1 MFPTIFHIGFL
12 KISTLSVFS
21 LGALITFF
29 VSLIYLTK
37 KSRLRIQF
45 LASSY
50 KGMIL
55 SGIIIGRLFEVIANL
70 NFYWYEISLS
80 SLYKSIAIWQNAEI
94 SLFGFCIG
102 FTLYFLRQ
110 IYYKQ
115 ENLRKWAD
123 IFIIS
128 TFISLSI
135 YCIGT
140 LFAGLN
146 YGRVTESF
154 IGITFNNPLVKYTL
168 PIYPTQIFAS
178 LYNIFLAGYCYNQYT
193 KTKHKLDGY
202 LFLQGVFL
210 FSIFRFTES
219 LFRGDD
225 TFTIWI
231 LRYPTILSFIG
242 LYLGFKALTR
252 YEKKFIK

>member
-21 LGALITFF
+21 LIALLAFF
-29 VSLIYLTK
+29 GSLIYFTK
-37 KSRLRIQF
+37 KSRLRLQF
-45 LASSY
+45 LASCY

-55 SGIIIGRLFEVIANL
+55 WGLIIGRIFEVLVNL
-70 NFYWYEISLS
+70 NFYWFEISFS

-94 SLFGFCIG
+94 SLLGFSLWFI
-102 FTLYFLRQ
+102 LYFLRQ

-135 YCIGT
+135 FCLGT
-140 LFAGLN
+140 FFAGTN

-154 IGITFNNPLVKYTL
+154 IGITFNNPIVKYTL

-178 LYNIFLAGYCYNQYT
+178 LYNLFLAAYCYYQYT

-202 LFLQGVFL
+202 IFLQGIFL
-210 FSIFRFTES
+210 YCIFRFTES

-225 TFTIWI
+225 IFTIWI
-231 LRYPTILSFIG
+231 LRYPTVFSFIG
-242 LYLGFKALTR
+242 LYLGFKALNR

>member
-21 LGALITFF
+21 IFALLAFF
-29 VSLIYLTK
+29 GSIIYFTK
-37 KSRLRIQF
+37 KSRLRLQF

-55 SGIIIGRLFEVIANL
+55 WGLIIGRIFEVLANL
-70 NFYWYEISLS
+70 NFYWFEISLS
-80 SLYKSIAIWQNAEI
+80 SLYKSIAIWQNAEV
-94 SLFGFCIG
+94 SLLGFSLG
-102 FTLYFLRQ
+102 FILYFLRQ

-128 TFISLSI
+128 AFISLGI
-135 YCIGT
+135 FCLGT
-140 LFAGLN
+140 FFAGIN

-154 IGITFNNPLVKYTL
+154 IGITFNNPIVKYTL

-178 LYNIFLAGYCYNQYT
+178 LYNFFLAGYCYYQYT

-202 LFLQGVFL
+202 LFLQGIFL
-210 FSIFRFTES
+210 YSIFRFTES

-225 TFTIWI
+225 IFTIWI
-231 LRYPTILSFIG
+231 LRYPTILSFIC
-242 LYLGFKALTR
+242 LYLGFKALNR

>member
-1 MFPTIFHIGFL
+1 MFPTLFHIGFL
-12 KISTLSVFS
+12 KITTLSIFSVFS
-21 LGALITFF
+21 LVAFF
-29 VSLIYLTK
+29 VSIIYLAK
-37 KSRLRIQF
+37 KSRLRLQF

-55 SGIIIGRLFEVIANL
+55 WGLIVGRLFEVIANL
-70 NFYWYEISLS
+70 NFYWYEISFS
-80 SLYKSIAIWQNAEI
+80 SLYKSIAIWQNTEL
-94 SLFGFCIG
+94 SLFGFGIG
-102 FTLYFLRQ
+102 FILFFLRQ

-135 YCIGT
+135 YCFGT
-140 LFAGLN
+140 FFAGIN
-146 YGRVTESF
+146 YGKVTESF
-154 IGITFNNPLVKYTL
+154 LGITFNNPIVKYTL
-168 PIYPTQIFAS
+168 PIYPTQIFAG
-178 LYNIFLAGYCYNQYT
+178 LYNLFLAGYCFNQYT

-210 FSIFRFTES
+210 YSIFRFIES
-219 LFRGDD
+219 FFRGDD
-225 TFTIWI
+225 IFMIWI

-242 LYLGFKALTR
+242 AYLGFKALTR

>member
-1 MFPTIFHIGFL
+1 MYDTLIHLGIL
-12 KISTLSVFS
+12 KITSLAFFSILS
-21 LGALITFF
+21 LCTFIISF
-29 VSLIYLTK
+29 IYLIK

-45 LASSY
+45 LAGSY

-55 SGIIIGRLFEVIANL
+55 SGLAVGRIFEVLANL
-70 NFYWYEISLS
+70 NYYWFEISLS
-80 SLYKSIAIWQNAEI
+80 SLYKSIAIWQNTEI
-94 SLFGFCIG
+94 SLFGFAIG
-102 FTLYFLRQ
+102 FILYFLRQ

-128 TFISLSI
+128 LFLSLGV

-140 LFAGLN
+140 FLGGTN
-146 YGRVTESF
+146 YGKVTESF
-154 IGITFNNPLVKYTL
+154 LGVTFNNPIVKYTL

-178 LYNIFLAGYCYNQYT
+178 LYNFFLAGYCYYQYT

-202 LFLQGVFL
+202 LFLQGIFL
-210 FSIFRFTES
+210 YSIFRFIES
-219 LFRGDD
+219 FFRGDD
-225 TFTIWI
+225 IFTIWI
-231 LRYPTILSFIG
+231 FRYPTILSFIG
-242 LYLGFKALTR
+242 AYLGFKALNR

>member
-12 KISTLSVFS
+12 KISTLSLFS
-21 LGALITFF
+21 VISLITFF
-29 VSLIYLTK
+29 LSLIYLIK

-50 KGMIL
+50 KGMVL
-55 SGIIIGRLFEVIANL
+55 WGLIIGRLFEVLANL

-94 SLFGFCIG
+94 SLFGFSIG
-102 FTLYFLRQ
+102 FILYFLRQ

-128 TFISLSI
+128 TFLSLSI

-140 LFAGLN
+140 LFAGIN

-178 LYNIFLAGYCYNQYT
+178 FYNLFLAGYCYHQYT

-202 LFLQGVFL
+202 LFLQGTFL

-225 TFTIWI
+225 ILTIWI

>member
-1 MFPTIFHIGFL
+1 MFPTLFHLGFL
-12 KISTLSVFS
+12 KISS
-21 LGALITFF
+21 LTFF
-29 VSLIYLTK
+29 SILALFAFFISIIYLAK

-50 KGMIL
+50 KGMVLWGLI
-55 SGIIIGRLFEVIANL
+55 GGRLLEVLNNL
-70 NFYWYEISLS
+70 NYYWFEISIS
-80 SLYKSIAIWQNAEI
+80 SLYKSIAIWQNPEI
-94 SLFGFCIG
+94 SFTGFTIG
-102 FTLYFLRQ
+102 FIIYFLRQ

-128 TFISLSI
+128 ILLSLGI
-135 YCIGT
+135 YAIGT
-140 LFAGLN
+140 FLSGVN

-154 IGITFNNPLVKYTL
+154 LGITFNNPLVKYTL
-168 PIYPTQIFAS
+168 PVYPTQIFAS
-178 LYNIFLAGYCYNQYT
+178 LYSFLLAIYCYYQYI

-202 LFLQGVFL
+202 LFLQGIFL
-210 FSIFRFTES
+210 FSILRFTES

-225 TFTIWI
+225 VLMIWI
-231 LRYPTILSFIG
+231 VRFPTILSFLAI
-242 LYLGFKALTR
+242 YLAFKALNK